1 VAIIVSLSDQSLER
15 CAKALREGNL
25 VAFPTETVYGLGGNA
40 LDINA
45 LEKIFFAKGRPK
57 SDPLIVHVSS
67 LSQVESLTEM
77 TSFQRQCFDIIGSEY
92 WPGPLTLILKASHL
106 VPSLVTAGK
115 NSVAIRIPSGKTA
128 QKLLKLVNIPIA
140 APSANSFGHV
150 SPTHAQHVAA
160 DLGHIQ
166 DLIILDDGLMCDI
179 GIESTIL
186 KITEENEILL
196 LRPGAISSLQ
206 INKTLKA
213 KGINVEIKVIKKI
226 YDNKMDNH
234 LMDSPGQLL
243 THYSPLIESFI
254 LLDNGD
260 EKLKYDEF
268 FNQYLSTSILI
279 DFYAKNQNLKTQ
291 CLKYLDLSTSGS
303 FLEASRNLFNYLRQA
318 ESTES
323 AQFILLPNLN
333 QTNIENIDAIF
344 DRIYRAA
351 SGKFVKII

>member
-1 VAIIVSLSDQSLER
+1 MSSPGGGKTSL
-15 CAKALREGNL
+15 
-25 VAFPTETVYGLGGNA
+25 
-40 LDINA
+40 
-45 LEKIFFAKGRPK
+45 LEKLAEFTPFKFAVIEG
-57 SDPLIVHVSS
+57 DL
-67 LSQVESLTEM
+67 E
-77 TSFQRQCFDIIGSEY
+77 TSRD
-92 WPGPLTLILKASHL
+92 
-106 VPSLVTAGK
+106 
-115 NSVAIRIPSGKTA
+115 
-128 QKLLKLVNIPIA
+128 
-140 APSANSFGHV
+140 
-150 SPTHAQHVAA
+150 A
-160 DLGHIQ
+160 D
-166 DLIILDDGLMCDI
+166 
-179 GIESTIL
+179 
-186 KITEENEILL
+186 
-196 LRPGAISSLQ
+196 R
-206 INKTLKA
+206 LKA

-268 FNQYLSTSILI
+268 FNQYLSTSVLI